1 MGVEQWPAGGLG
13 RGACR
18 WSVSCGLAVA
28 LLLGTLACGAG
39 GPAGPGAAAASGSA
53 RGAQPVAL
61 PADCTVRVVE
71 PAALQLALREAKPG
85 ARVCVT
91 GDLGEARLDVSQSGA
106 PGRPIEVLGD
116 GRTMV
121 GGITINADHVAVRG
135 FTSVGGAAP
144 GIWLKGTDVTVENNT
159 VRHPSGDDFDGIRFF
174 GTDLRIVHNTI
185 TDIKP
190 TGSNGPSCIQTNNP
204 LPDPSTPGVV
214 LTPENSTPDTCD
226 AHADCL
232 QTFATG
238 PDGAMPDTGP
248 SRGVRIEGNNCQR
261 IDGHCLIAQGPHSRA
276 GTGSGVGES
285 SDITFVDNY
294 CDAHASQAV
303 LVDDVRNVVIRG
315 NQIDSTDFESSA
327 GVFKAFAF
335 ANNSTNGAVEGN
347 QLSPSVGYEVA
358 MDNSSRAGYRG
369 PSPVGIP

>member
-1 MGVEQWPAGGLG
+1 MGVEWGPAAGLG
-13 RGACR
+13 RRAWR
-18 WSVSCGLAVA
+18 WSVSGGLAVV
-28 LLLGTLACGAG
+28 LLLGTLSCGTG
-39 GPAGPGAAAASGSA
+39 GPAGPAPGSA
-53 RGAQPVAL
+53 RGAQPVSL
-61 PADCTVRVVE
+61 PADCTARVVE
-71 PAALQLALREAKPG
+71 PAALQRALREAKPG

-91 GDLGEARLDVSQSGA
+91 GDLGAARLDVAQSGA
-106 PGRPIEVLGD
+106 PGRPIEVFGD
-116 GRTMV
+116 GRSTV

-159 VRHPSGDDFDGIRFF
+159 VRHPTGDDFDGIRFF

-185 TDIKP
+185 IDINP
-190 TGSNGPSCIQTNNP
+190 TGGDGPSCIQTKNP
-204 LPDPSTPGVV
+204 PPDPSTPGVV
-214 LTPENSTPDTCD
+214 LTPETSASKEGCD

-238 PDGAMPDTGP
+238 PDGAVPDTGP
-248 SRGVRIEGNNCQR
+248 SRQVRIEGNSCQR
-261 IDGHCLIAQGPHSRA
+261 VDGHCLIAQGPHSRP
-276 GTGSGVGES
+276 GTGSGQGES

-315 NQIDSTDFESSA
+315 NEIDSTDFESSA
-327 GVFKAFAF
+327 GLFKAFAF
-335 ANNSTNGAVEGN
+335 ANNSTDGTVEAN
-347 QLSPSVGYEVA
+347 QLSPNVGYEVA

>member
-1 MGVEQWPAGGLG
+1 MGVGWPEGGLS
-13 RGACR
+13 RGAWR
-18 WSVSCGLAVA
+18 WFVNGGLAVA
-28 LLLGTLACGAG
+28 LLLGTVSCGAG
-39 GPAGPGAAAASGSA
+39 GPAGPGAPPASGSA
-53 RGAQPVAL
+53 RGAQPEPL
-61 PADCTVRVVE
+61 PADCTARVVE
-71 PAALQLALREAKPG
+71 PAALQRALREAKPG
-85 ARVCVT
+85 ARVCAT

-106 PGRPIEVLGD
+106 PGLPIEVFGD
-116 GRTMV
+116 GRTTV

-144 GIWLKGTDVTVENNT
+144 GIWLKGADVTVENNT
-159 VRHPSGDDFDGIRFF
+159 VRHPTGDDFDGIRFF
-174 GTDLRIVHNTI
+174 GTDLRILHNTI
-185 TDIKP
+185 TDINP
-190 TGSNGPSCIQTNNP
+190 TGGDGPSCIQTDNP

-214 LTPENSTPDTCD
+214 LTPENTKPETCD

-238 PDGAMPDTGP
+238 PDGAVPDTGP
-248 SRGVRIEGNNCQR
+248 SRQVRIEGNRCQR

-276 GTGSGVGES
+276 GTGSGQGES

-294 CDAHASQAV
+294 CDAHAAQSV

-335 ANNSTNGAVEGN
+335 ANNSTGGTVEAN
-347 QLSPSVGYEVA
+347 QLSPNVGYEVV

>member
-1 MGVEQWPAGGLG
+1 MCVDGGPAPGL
-13 RGACR
+13 RRRAWR
-18 WSVSCGLAVA
+18 WCVNGGLAVA

-39 GPAGPGAAAASGSA
+39 GPDAPSAPGSA
-53 RGAQPVAL
+53 RGAQPESL
-61 PADCTVRVVE
+61 PADCTARVVE
-71 PAALQLALREAKPG
+71 QAALQRALLEAKPG

-91 GDLGEARLDVSQSGA
+91 GDLGEARLDLSQSGA
-106 PGRPIEVLGD
+106 PGRPIEVFGD
-116 GRTMV
+116 GHTTV

-144 GIWLKGTDVTVENNT
+144 GIWLKGTDITVENNT

-185 TDIKP
+185 TDINP
-190 TGSNGPSCIQTNNP
+190 TGGDGPSCIQTVNP
-204 LPDPSTPGVV
+204 PPDPSTPGVL
-214 LTPENSTPDTCD
+214 LTPDNPTPDTCD

-238 PDGAMPDTGP
+238 PDGAVPNTGP
-248 SRGVRIEGNNCQR
+248 SQGVRIEGNYCQR

-276 GTGSGVGES
+276 GTGSGQGES

-303 LVDDVRNVVIRG
+303 LVDDVRKVVIRG

-335 ANNSTNGAVEGN
+335 ANNSTDATVEAN
-347 QLSPSVGYEVA
+347 QLSPNVGYEVA